1 MVKHPRE
8 DPEVEQISLKG
19 EGEAKLQAKQMKR
32 VGTTQID
39 KAVECSKLRRS
50 ARFATSTS

>member
-32 VGTTQID
+32 TTQID
-39 KAVECSKLRRS
+39 KVVECSKLRRS

>member
-1 MVKHPRE
+1 MAQHPRE

-39 KAVECSKLRRS
+39 KVVECSKLRRS